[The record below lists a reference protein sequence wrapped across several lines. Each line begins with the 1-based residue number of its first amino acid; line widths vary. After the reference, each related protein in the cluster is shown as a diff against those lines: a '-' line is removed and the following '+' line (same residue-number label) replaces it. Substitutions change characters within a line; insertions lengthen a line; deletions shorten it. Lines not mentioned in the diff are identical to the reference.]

1 MPFGKGKMRCK
12 RDTLFAENLC
22 NRVGSN
28 DVLPYCRQSQRRI
41 RMAGLLTATQ
51 ARIPGL
57 NY

>member
-1 MPFGKGKMRCK
+1 MRCK

-28 DVLPYCRQSQRRI
+28 DVLPYCRQPQRRI